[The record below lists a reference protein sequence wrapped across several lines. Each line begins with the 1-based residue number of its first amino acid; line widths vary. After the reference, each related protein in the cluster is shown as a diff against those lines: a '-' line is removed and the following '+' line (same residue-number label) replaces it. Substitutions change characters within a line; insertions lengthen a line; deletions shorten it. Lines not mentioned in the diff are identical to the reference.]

1 MKAVHQAVLNNG
13 SWKLGW
19 PLTGIQDPLAHR
31 KFAGSASELE
41 LMADFVRAE
50 EEVEKRFKNSNGG
63 GNLVVS
69 DGDNE
74 DGDSKKKL
82 AAQARAKAAAV
93 AKPKKREEGA

>member
-19 PLTGIQDPLAHR
+19 PLTEIQDPLARR

-50 EEVEKRFKNSNGG
+50 EEFEKRTKKSNGG

-74 DGDSKKKL
+74 DGDSKKTS
-82 AAQARAKAAAV
+82 AAQARGKAAAV
-93 AKPKKREEGA
+93 AKKNKREVGA